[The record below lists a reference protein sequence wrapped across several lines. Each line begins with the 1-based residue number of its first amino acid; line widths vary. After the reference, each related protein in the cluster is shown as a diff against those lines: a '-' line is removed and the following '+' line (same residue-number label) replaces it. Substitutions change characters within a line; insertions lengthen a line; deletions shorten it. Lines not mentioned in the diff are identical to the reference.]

1 MKKKIAILGCGNM
14 GGAIAASLPTENYS
28 VVCTAATEETLC
40 RIAKEVPTAAFTL
53 DNAAAVEEA
62 DIVVIAVKPYIFPE
76 ILADVKSA
84 LKPGATVISVIAGL
98 TVTSLEEQLGAAE
111 KDCTVVRVIPNTAI
125 RNHKSVTFVAAGEN
139 ASKGKIDEVMDIFNL
154 SGKAFL
160 IPEKNMAACTAL
172 ASCGIAFF
180 LRFIRAAAEGGVELG
195 LKPGFAT
202 EVAALTAEGA
212 ASLLADGS
220 HPEVEIDKVT
230 TPGGITIK
238 GLNEMEARGFTS
250 AVIAALKATLK

>member
-14 GGAIAASLPTENYS
+14 GGAIAASLPADSYS
-28 VVCTAATEETLC
+28 VVCTAATEQTVC
-40 RIAKEVPTAAFTL
+40 RVAKDIPTAAFTL

-62 DIVVIAVKPYIFPE
+62 DIVVIAVKPFIFLE
-76 ILADVKSA
+76 ILPNIKPA
-84 LKPGATVISVIAGL
+84 LKPGAIVISVIAGL
-98 TVTSLEEQLGAAE
+98 TIADLDQMLDARE

-125 RNHKSVTFVAAGEN
+125 RNHKSVTFIAVGEN
-139 ASKGKIDEVMDIFNL
+139 VPKDKTDEVMEIFNR

-212 ASLLADGS
+212 ASLIADGS

-238 GLNEMEARGFTS
+238 GLNEMEAHGFTA
-250 AVIAALKATLK
+250 AVIAALKATVK